1 MKKARF
7 MQILLVAFML
17 VALLVPVSATEVE
30 DDDYVTLEDGCYLL
44 GNVNNDDRVSSEDAR
59 LALRFSVDLEALDE
73 GEQKRADI
81 TGDGAVK
88 AEDARRILRLAVALD
103 KLPDHQVVSGEAVA
117 PDCTA
122 SGLTAGEYCDVCGKV
137 FEEQTVIP
145 ALGHSYE
152 TTKTSRKLTASGV
165 EIQTCSVCGDVEEKT
180 TDAAYLTI
188 VADAFNAWVAENG
201 ENAGSAVYNE
211 AETDFTVS
219 LNTNVIDEEFDI
231 LKLAYG
237 VKEVSV
243 KVAEFFV
250 EKCDRID
257 YIKANGITVFENG
270 KIVNSGV
277 KAVGLANVNGFIEKM
292 ATLTAANN
300 GIVELEVSADI
311 GRGNETF
318 SFAIVAEGDHID
330 MISKLAARIA
340 DNISMSNNGDDT
352 TITVKVPEYIVAE
365 IEKILQSKN
374 LHLNDVLYGDKT
386 VKKLLGDLGAVDWTQ
401 HISAE
406 NLELLNKVL
415 AKIDGN
421 AVAINKIL
429 NRVEVLKI
437 NGADVLKDTEFEG
450 LGTYS
455 TFIKRIN
462 YDYISKDFG
471 ALKIKDFVQENGTL
485 LFNIEVAVNTDS
497 ERLPTEGTIYEKINL
512 VVILGACKEHTE
524 VIDAGVEPT
533 CTKSGL
539 TEGKHCAVCG
549 KILVAQKF
557 IPALDHAYDT
567 AVTDP
572 TCTEDGFTTYTCT
585 VCGHTYKDNKVVA
598 LGHNFVASDIL
609 RDSTCTTTGVQ
620 LFVCS
625 HDDSHTYEAS
635 IPMKEHNWLD
645 RDCTKPSTCADC
657 GSYSGTAIGHNF
669 SELIETIEKTC
680 DTDGYSVY
688 GCIRCDE
695 TEKRDFVTAS
705 HDLVFVK
712 AEVPTCTEIGWDAYE
727 YCKACDYTTYEEIKE
742 LGHTIATTV
751 ITNQATC
758 TNDGFIETSKD
769 CIVCGVKL
777 SSETIV
783 VPALDHNYEATE
795 TLRKLTKHGFV
806 IYTCSRCGDEYTQAG
821 DDAFLTYVAD
831 TANGWI
837 DEAWEEIGEVAY
849 DENATEFTA
858 TVNTDAIEVSMD
870 VLKLAYGFRTYLV
883 KTAEFALEKLDKIA
897 YINVDGVT
905 VFENGKVVNSGVKA
919 VGLENA
925 YGFIEKMAA
934 LTAENNT
941 VIELEIGA
949 DIGRGDETFTFA
961 IVAIGEKIATV
972 ADYAARIADNVSMSN
987 DGDETTITV
996 RMPEKVMTKAEEIL
1010 QGKDLSIHE
1019 LLIGDETVEK
1029 LLSNLGMVD
1038 WKKYISAENLN
1049 RADAVIGKINNNK
1062 VAVNK
1067 ILDRIETLKIN
1078 GTDVLKDF
1086 EFEGFDGYES
1096 VVKTINYDF
1105 LTNEFRKLRISNFL
1119 QEDGTLLLSIEIA
1132 INADSEKLPTEGT
1145 IVEKINFVI
1154 DLGKD
1159 YTAHTE
1165 VIDAAVAETCTETGL
1180 TEGKHCSACGEILV
1194 AQEIIP
1200 AKGHTPAEAV
1210 IENNVDATCDTD
1222 GSYDSVVYCAV
1233 CGVKLSSETIVVPAL
1248 DHNYEA
1254 AETLRKLTKHGFV
1267 IYTCSR
1273 CGDEYTQ
1280 AGDDAFLTYV
1290 ADTANG
1296 WIDEAWEEIGE
1307 VAYDENA
1314 TEFTATVNTDAIEV
1328 SMDVLKLAYGFR
1340 TYLVKT
1346 AEFAL
1351 EKLDKIAYINVDGVT
1366 VFENGKV
1373 VNSGVKAVGLENAY
1387 GFIEKMAALTAE
1399 NNTVIELEIGADIGR
1414 GDETFTFAIVAIGE
1428 KIATVADYAA
1438 RIADNVSMSNDGD
1451 ETTITVRMPE
1461 KVMTKAEEILQGKD
1475 LSIHELLIGD
1485 ETVEKLLS
1493 NLGMVDWKKYISA
1506 ENLNRADAVIGKINN
1521 NKVAVNKIL
1530 DRIETLKING
1540 TDVLK
1545 DFEFE
1550 GFDGYES
1557 VVKTI
1562 NYDFLTNEFRKLRIS
1577 NFLQEDGTLLLSIEI
1592 AINADSEKLP
1602 TEGTIVEKI
1611 NLVIDLGKDYTAHTE
1626 ETVAGYDADCV
1637 KSGLTDGKKCSVCG
1651 KILVAQETIPAL
1663 GHVPGADLVKENIT
1677 DAICATGGSYD
1688 NVTYCDVCD
1697 VELSRETVLITAPG
1711 HTEDIDAAVA
1721 PTCTES
1727 GLTEGK
1733 HCSVCGEVLVAQ
1745 EVVDALGHTPAEAVE
1760 ENRTESTCT
1769 VAGSYDS
1776 VVYCS
1781 VCGEELSRETVVL
1794 ELADHTEGAV
1804 VVENEVAAT
1813 CTADGSYDNVV
1824 YCTACNAELSRET
1837 ITVEKIA
1844 HDYEAVVTA
1853 PTCTE
1858 DGYTTYTCS
1867 ACGDSY
1873 VADEVDTLGHTE
1885 SEAVEENR
1893 VESTCTVAG
1902 SYESVVY
1909 CSVCDEELSRETVA
1923 LELADHTAGEVVV
1936 ENEVAATCTADGS
1949 YDNVVYCT
1957 VCNAELSRETI
1968 TVEKIAHTP
1977 AEAVEENRVEST
1989 CTVAGSYES
1998 VVYCSV
2004 CDEEL
2009 SRETV
2014 ALELADHTAGEVVV
2028 ENEVAATCTADGSY
2042 DNVVYCTVCNAE
2054 LSRETITVE
2063 KIAHTPAEAVEENR
2077 VESTCTVAGSYESVV
2092 YCSVCGAELNRETVA
2107 LELADHTAGE
2117 VVVENEVAATCTAEG
2132 SYDNVVYCTACNA
2145 ELSRDTITVDKIAHT
2160 PAEAVE
2166 ENRTESTCT
2175 VAGSYDSVVYCSVC
2189 GEELSRD
2196 IVALELA
2203 AHTEGAVVVEN
2214 EKAATCTADG
2224 SYDNVVYC
2232 TECNAELSRETIT
2245 VDKIAHDYEAVVTA
2259 PTCTEDG
2266 YTTYTCSACGDSYV
2280 ADEVDALGH
2289 DMKETAAAVAPK
2301 CEEAGM
2307 SAVLTCA
2314 NGCGKTEGGEAIPE
2328 TGHDYDDGVYA
2339 DGVMT
2344 YTCKNDPSHTYVEEV
2359 KTLTADDF
2367 TVRTAEIYLTFTV
2380 YDPETEDALI
2390 TCNKADAVVTYLYG
2404 ETADTA
2410 VATPASFGIY
2420 NVYAEVSAEN
2430 GYVED
2435 IIDLSTKLVG
2445 GKVLYLCDTET
2456 VTTALI
2462 APTASNVAYQKSI
2475 LIAFSD
2481 LNEPFKLPA
2490 KFMIVQPLPNM
2501 HDDKDFRHYLNEV
2514 TKSEN
2519 EVMAFVDSTGVI
2531 GLTFRY
2537 TNAAG
2542 YVNQFKLTNANGV
2555 EFEYSYDIASNTMHI
2570 NVLGAG
2576 ETKLSEALR
2585 GTGLKTQLLNTEY
2598 FNACHIEERDDDE
2611 FVLSEYIGGDE
2622 AYMID
2627 ELLFY
2632 MGVSL
2637 TENSTLEECADL
2649 NAKLAPI
2656 IYTNVTEWGPGTEF
2670 KYSAI
2675 KVQLQ
2680 FVVTD

>member
-783 VPALDHNYEATE
+783 VPALDHNYEA
-795 TLRKLTKHGFV
+795 
-806 IYTCSRCGDEYTQAG
+806 
-821 DDAFLTYVAD
+821 
-831 TANGWI
+831 
-837 DEAWEEIGEVAY
+837 
-849 DENATEFTA
+849 
-858 TVNTDAIEVSMD
+858 
-870 VLKLAYGFRTYLV
+870 
-883 KTAEFALEKLDKIA
+883 
-897 YINVDGVT
+897 
-905 VFENGKVVNSGVKA
+905 
-919 VGLENA
+919 
-925 YGFIEKMAA
+925 
-934 LTAENNT
+934 
-941 VIELEIGA
+941 
-949 DIGRGDETFTFA
+949 
-961 IVAIGEKIATV
+961 
-972 ADYAARIADNVSMSN
+972 
-987 DGDETTITV
+987 
-996 RMPEKVMTKAEEIL
+996 
-1010 QGKDLSIHE
+1010 
-1019 LLIGDETVEK
+1019 
-1029 LLSNLGMVD
+1029 
-1038 WKKYISAENLN
+1038 
-1049 RADAVIGKINNNK
+1049 
-1062 VAVNK
+1062 
-1067 ILDRIETLKIN
+1067 
-1078 GTDVLKDF
+1078 
-1086 EFEGFDGYES
+1086 
-1096 VVKTINYDF
+1096 
-1105 LTNEFRKLRISNFL
+1105 
-1119 QEDGTLLLSIEIA
+1119 
-1132 INADSEKLPTEGT
+1132 
-1145 IVEKINFVI
+1145 
-1154 DLGKD
+1154 
-1159 YTAHTE
+1159 
-1165 VIDAAVAETCTETGL
+1165 
-1180 TEGKHCSACGEILV
+1180 
-1194 AQEIIP
+1194 
-1200 AKGHTPAEAV
+1200 
-1210 IENNVDATCDTD
+1210 
-1222 GSYDSVVYCAV
+1222 
-1233 CGVKLSSETIVVPAL
+1233 
-1248 DHNYEA
+1248 

-2004 CDEEL
+2004 C
-2009 SRETV
+2009 
-2014 ALELADHTAGEVVV
+2014 
-2028 ENEVAATCTADGSY
+2028 
-2042 DNVVYCTVCNAE
+2042 
-2054 LSRETITVE
+2054 
-2063 KIAHTPAEAVEENR
+2063 
-2077 VESTCTVAGSYESVV
+2077 
-2092 YCSVCGAELNRETVA
+2092 GAELNRETVA

-2145 ELSRDTITVDKIAHT
+2145 ELSRETITVDKIAHT